1 MGGAADVVSCILKLI
16 INFIINFIRGP
27 MRSLLFPFRSFA
39 LLLACS
45 FAAAAQE
52 KPYFVPYSHDLEEP
66 GNLEI
71 KYTHN
76 TGAPDSGNRFF
87 NHFMEL
93 EYGVKAW
100 WTTELYLE
108 GQSTQRDSTVFTGFR
123 IENRFRPLMREHWIN
138 PVLYV
143 EFENINGANR
153 TLREIVGHDGQADYT
168 GPNALARAEKKR
180 EVELR
185 LILSS
190 NFKGWN
196 LSENIIAE
204 KNLSNEPWEFGYAIG
219 LSRPLKLAASA
230 KPCVFCREKFA
241 AGLELYGGLG
251 DRYSF
256 GLKDTSHY
264 LGPSIRWDAPNGMSF
279 AFSPQFGLNGRSVPR
294 LYRFSVS
301 YEVEQIFSRM
311 GFLKKGSGNN
321 GGGR

>member
-1 MGGAADVVSCILKLI
+1 
-16 INFIINFIRGP
+16 
-27 MRSLLFPFRSFA
+27 MRHFLRSAFLLTA
-39 LLLACS
+39 LTL
-45 FAAAAQE
+45 AAAAQE
-52 KPYFVPYSHDLEEP
+52 KPYFVTYSHDLEEP

-76 TGAPDSGNRFF
+76 TGAPAAGNRFF

-93 EYGVKAW
+93 EYGVNAW

-108 GQSTQRDSTVFTGFR
+108 GQSTRRDSTVFTGYR
-123 IENRFRPLMREHWIN
+123 WENRFRPLMREHWIN

-153 TLREIVGHDGQADYT
+153 SLREIVGHDGQADYT
-168 GPNALARAEKKR
+168 GPNALARAEKER
-180 EVELR
+180 EAELR

-196 LSENIIAE
+196 LSENIMAA
-204 KNLSNEPWEFGYAIG
+204 KSFANEPWEFGYAIG
-219 LSRPLKLAASA
+219 VSRPLKLAASA

-264 LGPSIRWDAPNGMSF
+264 LGPSINWRAPNGMTLV
-279 AFSPQFGLNGRSVPR
+279 FSPQFGLNSNSVPR
-294 LYRFSVS
+294 LYRFSVA
-301 YEVEQIFSRM
+301 YEVEQIFSRLP
-311 GFLKKGSGNN
+311 FRSHTSGKSTS